1 MWPQGRNIRT
11 MAAQWRVLVKSFG
24 DALPAGPS
32 PRARCPKAIDARAGG
47 HWQQFLTGEFLT
59 DKRIKRYRGNKLPI
73 TTSNRESYN
82 MNAVLGEIPNGHFR
96 KKSLCEIVE

>member
-1 MWPQGRNIRT
+1 MRMHCRNVAARPQYSHNGSAVAGI
-11 MAAQWRVLVKSFG
+11 VKSFG

-82 MNAVLGEIPNGHFR
+82 MNAVLGEIPNGHF
-96 KKSLCEIVE
+96 